1 MDIFCHFA
9 CSLLALAP
17 YTLHRIIGA
26 RFSASDIQ
34 TLDPVVTN
42 RGKGVT
48 QACLYTNYKKTCLLK
63 VKAFSY

>member
-26 RFSASDIQ
+26 GFSAPDIQ
-34 TLDPVVTN
+34 TLDPLVTKWV
-42 RGKGVT
+42 KGVT
-48 QACLYTNYKKTCLLK
+48 QACLDRMPLSCRHE
-63 VKAFSY
+63 